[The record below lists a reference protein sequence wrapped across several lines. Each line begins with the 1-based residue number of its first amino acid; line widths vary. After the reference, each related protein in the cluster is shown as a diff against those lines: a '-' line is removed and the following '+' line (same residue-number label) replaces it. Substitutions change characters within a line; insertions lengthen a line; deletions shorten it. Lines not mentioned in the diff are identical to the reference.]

1 MTQKI
6 TITKEEQEALK
17 EIEAYWRETI
27 ASQIFQASEKLKL
40 DTPQEVYEACEQ
52 IARGT
57 YDLRS

>member
-1 MTQKI
+1 MTNKI

-40 DTPQEVYEACEQ
+40 DTPQEAFGACEN

-57 YDLRS
+57 YDFGN

>member
-27 ASQIFQASEKLKL
+27 ASQIFEASEKLKL
-40 DTPQEVYEACEQ
+40 DTPQEAFGVCEN

-57 YDLRS
+57 YDHGN

>member
-6 TITKEEQEALK
+6 TKEQQEALK

-27 ASQIFQASEKLKL
+27 ASQIFEASEKLKL
-40 DTPQEVYEACEQ
+40 DTPEEVFGVCEN

-57 YDLRS
+57 YV